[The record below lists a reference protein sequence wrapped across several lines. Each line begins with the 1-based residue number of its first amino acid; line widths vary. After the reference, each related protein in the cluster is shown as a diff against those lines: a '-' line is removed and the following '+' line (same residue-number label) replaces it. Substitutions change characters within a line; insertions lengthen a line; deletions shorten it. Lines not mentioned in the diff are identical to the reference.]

1 MHWESFYIP
10 SKHIRG
16 ENIHFPPEEA
26 HHLSLVMRKKKDDLV
41 WTVDGEGTAYQVRIL
56 TASSKSAT
64 GKIINTRR
72 RFGEPVAEITLV
84 QGILKGDRFDW
95 LVEKCTEIGV
105 RQIIPMLTE
114 TTIAKT
120 SPQKIN
126 RWKRIA
132 VSAMKQSGRT
142 FLTEIAQPKTFV
154 QVMAM
159 GAPCRYRFI
168 AHADGDPLM
177 RHWNKQPEKSKSPRA
192 LLVVGPEGG
201 FTENEVINAQDNGF
215 TPITLGPRRLRS
227 ETAGIVL
234 ATLTLANLNE
244 LE

>member
-201 FTENEVINAQDNGF
+201 FTEKEIHLAEKNSCTAFDMGAN
-215 TPITLGPRRLRS
+215 TLRT
-227 ETAGIVL
+227 ETAAIIACGMAAAVK
-234 ATLTLANLNE
+234 
-244 LE
+244 